1 MEAKGCAKPC
11 VWKDARRHFYWSLRA
26 RLARTA
32 ALAQL
37 AEADPEL
44 SLAARV
50 RLLVTP
56 DPPFLAEM
64 VLTLLGQP
72 KVTVS
77 CTPLAKNFFD
87 VMDVPDLSKLLS
99 DAINSVA
106 EMYVAPRSLTLD
118 LKTLLSG
125 REKMDTDA
133 VGVLIVTVKRA
144 HGFQNGDKVKFWQKQ
159 GDQKGDLY
167 VTLSWSKWGKPLWS
181 TR

>member
-1 MEAKGCAKPC
+1 MGFDLDQCI
-11 VWKDARRHFYWSLRA
+11 
-26 RLARTA
+26 
-32 ALAQL
+32 AQL
-37 AEADPEL
+37 L
-44 SLAARV
+44 RKQ
-50 RLLVTP
+50 LLHET
-56 DPPFLAEM
+56 LIREICEKTKE
-64 VLTLLGQP
+64 VLMRESN
-72 KVTVS
+72 VV
-77 CTPLAKNFFD
+77 
-87 VMDVPDLSKLLS
+87 LS

-133 VGVLIVTVKRA
+133 VGVLIVTIKRA

-181 TR
+181 TRCVMFL